1 MTTIAQVR
9 DELTEAIIAGCGL
22 RASAYLSD
30 NVNAPTAHV
39 WPLAFDPRLVLHQAK
54 AAHNFRVRVFVGRVA
69 ERSAQVKLD
78 ELREVTGS
86 TSLTAAVQD
95 SDNWPTQPP
104 IVDYAVVT
112 QIGEPQTDVVADEV
126 FMICDFDIEV
136 VF

>member
-1 MTTIAQVR
+1 MTTISQVR
-9 DELTEAIIAGCGL
+9 AELAEAITAGCGL

-30 NVNAPTAHV
+30 NINAPEAHV
-39 WPLAFDPRLVLHQAK
+39 WPLAFDPRMVLQQAK
-54 AAHNFRVRVFVGRVA
+54 APHEFRVRVFVGRVA
-69 ERSAQVKLD
+69 ERSAQIKLD

-112 QIGEPQTDVVADEV
+112 QIGEPETASVADEV
-126 FMICDFDIEV
+126 FMVCDFDIEV